1 MLLVGKPHISKHLRQ
16 LATGLGAKVR
26 LGRPVPG
33 AALDEL
39 LATSPSLAGTLRG
52 AARGAAT
59 EAPVLILGEPGSGRS
74 TLARALHGASRR
86 AAGPLVEVD
95 VALGPPDLFESEL
108 FGHRAGAF
116 TGATGDRA
124 GRVQRAAGGTLVL
137 DHVEEMP
144 LATQAKLLRLL
155 AEGRFAPV
163 GGDDLAADARFMAIA
178 VADLERRVETGA
190 FRQDLYYRLEV
201 LTVHLPPLRQRRAD
215 LEPLIEA
222 MLADLGQRFERS
234 GLELSPAAREWMA
247 HYPWPGNL
255 RELRN
260 LLERAVLSQPG
271 PRLDP
276 PPPRGGS
283 GRPRSLE
290 EVERREIERALAWAR
305 GHQGKAA
312 RLLGISR
319 KTLWQKMKRLGIHR
333 P

>member
-1 MLLVGKPHISKHLRQ
+1 ML
-16 LATGLGAKVR
+16 
-26 LGRPVPG
+26 G
-33 AALDEL
+33 AALDDL
-39 LATSPSLAGTLRG
+39 LASSPSLAGPLRG
-52 AARGAAT
+52 AARGAAS

-95 VALGPPDLFESEL
+95 VAVGPPDLFESEL

-116 TGATGDRA
+116 TGAAGDHA
-124 GRVQRAAGGTLVL
+124 GRVERAAGGTLVL

-155 AEGRFAPV
+155 SEGRYAPV
-163 GGDDLAADARFMAIA
+163 GGDDRAADARFMAIA
-178 VADLERRVETGA
+178 AADLERRVETGV
-190 FRQDLYYRLEV
+190 FRRDLFYRLEV
-201 LTVHLPPLRQRRAD
+201 LTLYLPPLRRRLGDLDRLIVALLAD
-215 LEPLIEA
+215 LE
-222 MLADLGQRFERS
+222 QRFERP
-234 GLELSPAAREWMA
+234 GLELAPAAREWMGR
-247 HYPWPGNL
+247 YPWPGNL

-260 LLERAVLSQPG
+260 LLQRAVLSQPDR
-271 PRLDP
+271 RLDP

-283 GRPRSLE
+283 GRPRTLE

-305 GHQGKAA
+305 GHQGRAA

-319 KTLWQKMKRLGIHR
+319 KTLWQKRRRYGL